1 MKEIKLPMK
10 SFQQFITEARSLR
23 SVRSS
28 VGKRPYDPDV
38 MGRSQI
44 RKTGEGGRIDPN
56 VRKKTDVEIRRVK
69 AVGGGKTEPIK
80 SYKDRKDIGK
90 PNVKRSPAGRQQQP
104 TKERGSAKLDP
115 REAQRKAARER
126 RAAKAGAK
134 TKTADELLAKK
145 AKAKVDPNY
154 KPAKASGMTR
164 AERMSVIRKGEAKL
178 RNIMKD
184 KKIADYKK
192 ETGQDPDKKAK
203 QKIMGRVHQQMKT

>member
-10 SFQQFITEARSLR
+10 KSFLEFMSLCEA
-23 SVRSS
+23 V
-28 VGKRPYDPDV
+28 YDKDV
-38 MGRSQI
+38 VGRSQI
-44 RKTGEGGRIDPN
+44 KKTGQGGRIDPN
-56 VRKKTDVEIRRVK
+56 VRKKTDAEIRRVK

-104 TKERGSAKLDP
+104 TKERGSARLDP

-164 AERMSVIRKGEAKL
+164 AERMSVTRKGDTKL
-178 RNIMKD
+178 RKIMKGQETEKY
-184 KKIADYKK
+184 KKI
-192 ETGQDPDKKAK
+192 TGQDPDKKAK
-203 QKIMGRVHQQMKT
+203 KKIMGRVHQRMST

>member
-10 SFQQFITEARSLR
+10 KSFLEFMSLCEA
-23 SVRSS
+23 V
-28 VGKRPYDPDV
+28 YDKDV

-44 RKTGEGGRIDPN
+44 KKTGEGGRIAPKRKQTDPE
-56 VRKKTDVEIRRVK
+56 KRRMK
-69 AVGGGKTEPIK
+69 AVGGGKMAPAKT
-80 SYKDRKDIGK
+80 YKDRKDIGQS
-90 PNVKRSPAGRQQQP
+90 NVKRSPAGREQQP
-104 TKERGSAKLDP
+104 TKERGSARLDP

-134 TKTADELLAKK
+134 PKTADELLAKK

-164 AERMSVIRKGEAKL
+164 AERMKVVRKGETKL

-184 KKIADYKK
+184 TAIANYKK
-192 ETGQDPDKKAK
+192 ETGQNPDKKAK
-203 QKIMGRVHQQMKT
+203 KKIMGRVHQQMRT

>member
-10 SFQQFITEARSLR
+10 KSFLEFMSLCEA
-23 SVRSS
+23 V
-28 VGKRPYDPDV
+28 YDKDV

-44 RKTGEGGRIDPN
+44 KKTGQGGRIDPN

-90 PNVKRSPAGRQQQP
+90 PNVKRSPAGREQQP
-104 TKERGSAKLDP
+104 TQERGSARLDP

-134 TKTADELLAKK
+134 PKTADELLAKK

-164 AERMSVIRKGEAKL
+164 AERMSVTRKGETKL
-178 RNIMKD
+178 RNIMKGQETE
-184 KKIADYKK
+184 KYKK
-192 ETGQDPDKKAK
+192 ATGQDPDKKGK
-203 QKIMGRVHQQMKT
+203 MKIMGRVHQRMSN

>member
-10 SFQQFITEARSLR
+10 KSFLEFMSLCEA
-23 SVRSS
+23 V
-28 VGKRPYDPDV
+28 YDKDV

-44 RKTGEGGRIDPN
+44 KKTGEGGRIAPK
-56 VRKKTDVEIRRVK
+56 RKQTEPEKKRMK
-69 AVGGGKTEPIK
+69 AVGGGKMAPAKT
-80 SYKDRKDIGK
+80 YKDRKDIGK
-90 PNVKRSPAGRQQQP
+90 PNVKRSPAGREQQP
-104 TKERGSAKLDP
+104 TKERGSARLDP

-164 AERMSVIRKGEAKL
+164 AERMSVTRKGETKL
-178 RNIMKD
+178 RNIMKGQETE
-184 KKIADYKK
+184 KYKK
-192 ETGQDPDKKAK
+192 ATGQDPDKKGK
-203 QKIMGRVHQQMKT
+203 MKIMGRVHQRMSN

>member
-1 MKEIKLPMK
+1 MKK
-10 SFQQFITEARSLR
+10 SFLEFMSLCEA
-23 SVRSS
+23 V
-28 VGKRPYDPDV
+28 YDKDV

-44 RKTGEGGRIDPN
+44 KKTGEGGRIAPK
-56 VRKKTDVEIRRVK
+56 RKQTEPEKKRMK
-69 AVGGGKTEPIK
+69 AVGGGKMAPAKT
-80 SYKDRKDIGK
+80 YKDRKDIGK
-90 PNVKRSPAGRQQQP
+90 PNVKRSPAGREQQP
-104 TKERGSAKLDP
+104 TKERGSARLDP

-134 TKTADELLAKK
+134 PKTADELLAKK

-164 AERMSVIRKGEAKL
+164 AERMKVVRKGETKL

-184 KKIADYKK
+184 TAKAKNKK

-203 QKIMGRVHQQMKT
+203 QKIMGRVHQRMST